1 MIRRYNGSRLEAG
14 RIKYGG
20 QYSHVIGYHVR
31 ILNSMSDFGF
41 NLNSSAH
48 ETLTNSIFG
57 FRNLVKRGNPL
68 QLARIRM

>member
-1 MIRRYNGSRLEAG
+1 
-14 RIKYGG
+14 
-20 QYSHVIGYHVR
+20 
-31 ILNSMSDFGF
+31 MSDFGF